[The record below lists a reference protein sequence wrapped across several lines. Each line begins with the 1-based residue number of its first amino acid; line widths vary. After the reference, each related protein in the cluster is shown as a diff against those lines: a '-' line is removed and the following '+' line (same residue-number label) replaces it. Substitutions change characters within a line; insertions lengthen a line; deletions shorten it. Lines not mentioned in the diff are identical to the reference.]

1 MNKIRPRRF
10 VVLDFLKTAE
20 ILTRISTSHPTNGMI
35 KRMILTIL
43 SCFSNHLSNVIMI
56 FSFFDTKIIKLFLI
70 KVKYF
75 FIGYLFVEINRL
87 FYIIKNYIASTL
99 VNKEID
105 GH

>member
-1 MNKIRPRRF
+1 
-10 VVLDFLKTAE
+10 
-20 ILTRISTSHPTNGMI
+20 
-35 KRMILTIL
+35 
-43 SCFSNHLSNVIMI
+43 MI